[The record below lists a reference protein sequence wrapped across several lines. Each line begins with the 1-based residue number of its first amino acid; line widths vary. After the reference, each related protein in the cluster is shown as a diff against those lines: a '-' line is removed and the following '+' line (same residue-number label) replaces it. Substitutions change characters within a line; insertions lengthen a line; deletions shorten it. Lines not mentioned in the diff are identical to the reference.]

1 MLKIKA
7 NPTFLAKV
15 LITVA
20 GEAMPA
26 AVDVIFRHKSAK
38 ALTDWWKDA
47 AQKPVAAALS
57 TVIVSIDGLH
67 DEQGNAVAYS
77 EAALIQFLDEYHA
90 AGAELLDAY
99 FRELTESRAKNF
111 GKPSST

>member
-15 LITVA
+15 MITVA
-20 GEAMPA
+20 GESTPA
-26 AVDVIFRHKSAK
+26 VVDVVFRHKSAK
-38 ALTDWWKDA
+38 AMADWWKDA
-47 AQKPVAAALS
+47 AKKPVAAALNEI
-57 TVIVSIDGLH
+57 IVSINGLH

-99 FRELTESRAKNF
+99 FQELTESRAKNF